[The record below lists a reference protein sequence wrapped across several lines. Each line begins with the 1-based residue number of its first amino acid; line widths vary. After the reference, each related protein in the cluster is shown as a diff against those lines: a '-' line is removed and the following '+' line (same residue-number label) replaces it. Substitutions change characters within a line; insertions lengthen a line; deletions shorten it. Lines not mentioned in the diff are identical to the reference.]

1 METVERAE
9 HMLVDTL
16 GAFQHGTET
25 KLLSE
30 SHGKLLIEGWLNAL
44 DGNLN
49 LAVVR
54 NTLRELRD
62 ELKKPSPNN
71 SVIHGI
77 LVSLASQAHEAART
91 ADTEEVWAARLEEL
105 SVALYH
111 FSRNF

>member
-9 HMLVDTL
+9 HMLIDTL
-16 GAFQHGTET
+16 GAFQHGNET

-54 NTLRELRD
+54 NSLRDLRD
-62 ELKKPSPNN
+62 ELKKPSPNS
-71 SVIHGI
+71 SVMHGL
-77 LVSLASQAHEAART
+77 LVSLANQAHEAART
-91 ADTEEVWAARLEEL
+91 ADTADIWAARLEEL
-105 SVALYH
+105 SVALYN
-111 FSRNF
+111 FSRNV